1 MKTHI
6 LMGKLF
12 LESFNILKEIQ
23 KEIQKDL
30 KSLEFQ
36 KEIEVEFKNLNFME
50 SFKKNFF
57 TLLMLSIMI
66 DCKISKKNVVKYG
79 KIILYLR
86 QIVTS
91 TDNIIDDE
99 NKGIIFI
106 DRLKNNVVSN
116 SLVMLFCQNFLS
128 KTCLEIDFKSSLSQ
142 KILNKIY
149 LIAESESLRDRKQY
163 ETYPNEEYVLSR
175 IHNGIG
181 GELLKISLEVP
192 LEIEKNKKLE
202 ECAKAIYEIGMS
214 LQALDDFFDID
225 EDKLAEKVNLYE
237 AKLLYSEDVK
247 EIIEER
253 YLKEV
258 SEKAYEG
265 FHILEKNGYPM
276 NRKEA
281 KRILKKLFELRGLKE
296 YSKILDEEDDSK
308 NGYEKD
314 YDSQLAEYR
323 ICEY

>member
-1 MKTHI
+1 
-6 LMGKLF
+6 
-12 LESFNILKEIQ
+12 
-23 KEIQKDL
+23 
-30 KSLEFQ
+30 
-36 KEIEVEFKNLNFME
+36 
-50 SFKKNFF
+50 
-57 TLLMLSIMI
+57 
-66 DCKISKKNVVKYG
+66 
-79 KIILYLR
+79 
-86 QIVTS
+86 
-91 TDNIIDDE
+91 
-99 NKGIIFI
+99 
-106 DRLKNNVVSN
+106 
-116 SLVMLFCQNFLS
+116 
-128 KTCLEIDFKSSLSQ
+128 
-142 KILNKIY
+142 
-149 LIAESESLRDRKQY
+149 
-163 ETYPNEEYVLSR
+163 
-175 IHNGIG
+175 
-181 GELLKISLEVP
+181 
-192 LEIEKNKKLE
+192 
-202 ECAKAIYEIGMS
+202 MS

>member
-149 LIAESESLRDRKQY
+149 LIAESESLRDRK
-163 ETYPNEEYVLSR
+163 
-175 IHNGIG
+175 
-181 GELLKISLEVP
+181 
-192 LEIEKNKKLE
+192 
-202 ECAKAIYEIGMS
+202 
-214 LQALDDFFDID
+214 
-225 EDKLAEKVNLYE
+225 
-237 AKLLYSEDVK
+237 
-247 EIIEER
+247 
-253 YLKEV
+253 
-258 SEKAYEG
+258 
-265 FHILEKNGYPM
+265 
-276 NRKEA
+276 
-281 KRILKKLFELRGLKE
+281 
-296 YSKILDEEDDSK
+296 
-308 NGYEKD
+308 
-314 YDSQLAEYR
+314 
-323 ICEY
+323 